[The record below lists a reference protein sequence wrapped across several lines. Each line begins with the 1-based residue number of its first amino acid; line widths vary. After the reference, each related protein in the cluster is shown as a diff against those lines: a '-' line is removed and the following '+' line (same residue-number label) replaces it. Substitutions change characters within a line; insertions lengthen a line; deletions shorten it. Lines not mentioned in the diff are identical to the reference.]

1 MDALCP
7 AYRASRRRNT
17 GLLSWHIRCIDGSQ
31 RKNWNASIMSNS
43 IDRLFDLH
51 QTALGA
57 RAYRSQVLASNIA
70 NADTPGYQAR
80 EVDFKSTL
88 AQAQTT
94 FAQAQTTLA
103 QARGGTQAAGPAA
116 GSAMLRTS
124 TRHMGAGGTQGAAAD
139 QAPLIYRTVS
149 QASIDN
155 NTVDVNVE
163 RAQFADNALRYE
175 ASLTFINSKIKGLLA
190 ALQS

>member
-1 MDALCP
+1 
-7 AYRASRRRNT
+7 
-17 GLLSWHIRCIDGSQ
+17 
-31 RKNWNASIMSNS
+31 MSDFLG
-43 IDRLFDLH
+43 IH
-51 QTALGA
+51 GTALA
-57 RAYRSQVLASNIA
+57 LREQRLQLLAANIA

-88 AQAQTT
+88 AQA
-94 FAQAQTTLA
+94 L
-103 QARGGTQAAGPAA
+103 GSTQGSEPTAPPA
-116 GSAMLRTS
+116 MVRTS
-124 TRHMGAGGTQGAAAD
+124 TRHMGAGGTQGAAAA
-139 QAPLIYRTVS
+139 QAPLIYRTVT

-175 ASLTFINSKIKGLLA
+175 ASLTFINGKIKGLLA